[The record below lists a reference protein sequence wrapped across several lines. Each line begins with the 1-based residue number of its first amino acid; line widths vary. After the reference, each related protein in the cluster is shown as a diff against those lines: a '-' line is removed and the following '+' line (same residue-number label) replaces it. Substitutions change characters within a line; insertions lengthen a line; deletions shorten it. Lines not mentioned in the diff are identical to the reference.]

1 MEKTTSSS
9 EVDELLEFSYLYDFY
24 GNLLKENHRMIFE
37 DYVLNNLSLGEIAAE
52 RGITRQ
58 GIYDIVKQ
66 IPRGTVATYGQVAA
80 LAGNKRWA
88 RVVGYAL
95 HVNPDPEGIPC
106 YRVVNREGR
115 VSEAFAFGGEN
126 RQIGLLEADGI
137 EVKDG
142 CVDLSKY
149 QWRKEIF

>member
-1 MEKTTSSS
+1 MEQKN
-9 EVDELLEFSYLYDFY
+9 SYE
-24 GNLLKENHRMIFE
+24 K
-37 DYVLNNLSLGEIAAE
+37 
-52 RGITRQ
+52 
-58 GIYDIVKQ
+58 IYDIVKQ

-95 HVNPDPEGIPC
+95 HVNPDPEVIPC

-126 RQIGLLEADGI
+126 RQIGLLEVDGI

-142 CVDLSKY
+142 CIDLSKY